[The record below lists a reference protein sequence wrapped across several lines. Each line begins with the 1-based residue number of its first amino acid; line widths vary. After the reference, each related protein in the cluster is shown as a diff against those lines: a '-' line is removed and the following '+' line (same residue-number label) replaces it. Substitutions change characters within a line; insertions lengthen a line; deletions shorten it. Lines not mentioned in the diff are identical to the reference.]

1 MNIRLQSI
9 ARLKSDNSGM
19 EELFAGEITRAV
31 GLQGDQFSASKDGEV
46 TVLSKESW
54 VKCCHEMET
63 ELPWLAH
70 GTNLFIKGFEF
81 LPTDIGRTLRI
92 GEAELEIV
100 RAMYP
105 SQMLRDSAPQLCDA
119 LLLGWRSG
127 IVCRVLRGGSVQT
140 GHEVHLI

>member
-31 GLQGDQFSASKDGEV
+31 GLQGDQFPANKDGEV

-70 GTNLFIKGFEF
+70 GANLFIKGFEF

-100 RAMYP
+100 RGMDP
-105 SQMLRDSAPQLCDA
+105 SQMLRDSAPELCDA
-119 LLLGWRSG
+119 LLLGWRNG
-127 IVCRVLRGGSVQT
+127 IVCRVLCGGSIQT
-140 GHEVHLI
+140 GNEVHLI